1 MLPVASLPEDTQRE
15 LNTLTSINPRD
26 LNEDQKAFL
35 RARKSYLRPEQ
46 VKIFEEVLGI
56 KKKIEEVK

>member
-1 MLPVASLPEDTQRE
+1 MLPVESLPEDTQE
-15 LNTLTSINPRD
+15 ALKAITSVNPRD
-26 LNEDQKAFL
+26 LDEDQKAFL
-35 RARKSYLRPEQ
+35 RARRAYLRPEQ